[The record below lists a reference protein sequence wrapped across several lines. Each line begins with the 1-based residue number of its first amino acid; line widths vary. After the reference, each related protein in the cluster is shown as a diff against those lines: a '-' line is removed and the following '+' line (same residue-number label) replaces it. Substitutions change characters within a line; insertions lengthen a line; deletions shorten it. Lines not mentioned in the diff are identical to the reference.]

1 MCIFCERAANQIL
14 TGELPGDVRRA
25 AERCEVLRN
34 SRILATILTG
44 FLGSGKT
51 TFLNYVMRAPHGKR
65 IGVIQNEFGAVSID
79 DQLMPTIK
87 SDENAAVIL
96 MPNGCICCRVR
107 GDLVE
112 ALKSLADTSQELRLD
127 AVIIECSG
135 LSEVAPVAQTFFA
148 DASVQAKYTLDSVL
162 CVCDAQMLQR
172 ASTGQL
178 QDKVVETLLAEQMS
192 LADVCLLNKCD
203 KVNATERDQLVK
215 WLGSRNPSARVL
227 PCRQGKVNLAQV
239 LNVNA
244 FSLDNAISLDK
255 HFLED
260 GDRSHSSQN
269 GHGHG
274 HEEGQGHGHEHA
286 HSHFNSVGLR
296 STEEMDGPA
305 LNEWLKAAILEN
317 SKEIIRIKGVINV
330 KGEERRKVIQG
341 VHGTCETGPESED
354 ATITNPQESRLVLI
368 GRIHFALAASLQE
381 GFAACTAS
389 KVSPL
394 QQASVTSGGYPASA
408 M

>member
-1 MCIFCERAANQIL
+1 MCIFCERAAYQL
-14 TGELPGDVRRA
+14 ATGELPADVRRA
-25 AERCEVLRN
+25 AERCEVLRAG
-34 SRILATILTG
+34 RILATILTG

-51 TFLNYVMRAPHGKR
+51 TFLNYVMRAPHGKK
-65 IGVIQNEFGAVSID
+65 IGVIQNEFGSVSID

-87 SDENAAVIL
+87 ADENSAVIL

-112 ALKSLADTSQELRLD
+112 ALKTLVELNLD
-127 AVIIECSG
+127 SVIIECSG

-148 DASVQAKYTLDSVL
+148 DALVQSKYTLDAVL
-162 CVCDAQMLQR
+162 CVCDAQVLQR

-178 QDKVVETLLAEQMS
+178 QDKEVETLLAEQMS

-203 KVNATERDQLVK
+203 KVNAAERDQLVK
-215 WLGSRNPSARVL
+215 WLGNRNPSAKVL

-239 LNVNA
+239 MNVNA
-244 FSLDNAISLDK
+244 FSLDQAISVDK

-260 GDRSHSSQN
+260 GDSLMVDGN

-274 HEEGQGHGHEHA
+274 HGDGGHGHGHEHA
-286 HSHFNSVGLR
+286 HSHFSSVGLR

-305 LNEWLKAAILEN
+305 LNEWLKAALLEN

-330 KGEERRKVIQG
+330 KGEDRRKVIQG
-341 VHGTCETGPESED
+341 VHGTCETGPEAED
-354 ATITNPQESRLVLI
+354 ATITNPNESRLVMI
-368 GRIHFALAASLQE
+368 GRINWDLRHSLE
-381 GFAACTAS
+381 RGFAACVAS
-389 KVSPL
+389 KIS
-394 QQASVTSGGYPASA
+394 SA